1 MKEITLSEFESNFDE
16 YFERVENG
24 ESFLIETEDG
34 KVMIVPYKLYEEA
47 KEISNSIKE
56 IYNKK

>member
-1 MKEITLSEFESNFDE
+1 MKEITLSEFESSFDE

-24 ESFLIETEDG
+24 ESFLIKTEDG
-34 KVMIVPYKLYEEA
+34 KVMIVPYKLYKEA
-47 KEISNSIKE
+47 KKIENSIKE